1 MNLAAVRRLFTW
13 QKIAALPRSLPARV
27 RRAAVL
33 SGYVFFYF
41 FCLLLF
47 AYFTFPYDMLKERI
61 IAEFEKQ
68 RTQVGSPQ
76 RLEIGSL
83 GPYWFSGLAAQ
94 DIKLVLAPASGSDGD
109 RRAASLVVDNA
120 HVRLSLLPLLIGRV
134 TYSFGAKAF
143 GGEIDGVYRSSGDER
158 IEVEL
163 EDVDVG
169 QMSPLADVVGGL
181 PLEGRL
187 AGTADLALPL
197 PKASG
202 TLDWKIEK
210 LAAGDGK
217 AKIQGKIALPK
228 LSVGDLK
235 LTAEAKEGVLK
246 VTKLTAGGTGQDL
259 DLEGTGKIALRDP
272 FPESLSDL
280 NLRFRFSDGYKGRN
294 EVTKSLFGPPGS
306 NIPALFELADPRI
319 KASRRADGYY
329 GWHMAGPLRDPKFEP
344 SAVGGFGTAAGATT
358 R

>member
-1 MNLAAVRRLFTW
+1 MNLASVRRYFTW
-13 QKIAALPRSLPARV
+13 QTIAALPRALPGRV
-27 RRAAVL
+27 RKAIVL
-33 SGYVFFYF
+33 SGYVAFYL
-41 FCLLLF
+41 FCLMIF

-61 IAEFEKQ
+61 VTEFEKQ
-68 RTQVGSPQ
+68 RALAGSPQ

-83 GPYWFSGLAAQ
+83 GPYWLSGLSAR
-94 DIKLVLAPASGSDGD
+94 DVKLVLPRAPGAEGD
-109 RRAASLVVDNA
+109 RRPASIAMDTA

-134 TYSFGAKAF
+134 SYTFGAEAF
-143 GGEIDGVYRSSGDER
+143 GGDIDGVYRSSGDER

-163 EDVDVG
+163 ENVDVG
-169 QMSPLADVVGGL
+169 QIGPLADMLGGL

-187 AGTADLALPL
+187 GGTADLALPL
-197 PKASG
+197 PKANGS
-202 TLDWKIEK
+202 LDWKIEK

-228 LSVGDLK
+228 LSVGELK
-235 LTAEAKEGVLK
+235 LTADAKEGILK
-246 VTKLTAGGTGQDL
+246 VSKLTAGGTGQDL

-294 EVTKSLFGPPGS
+294 EMTKSLFGPPGS

-319 KASRRADGYY
+319 KASKRPDGYY

-344 SAVGGFGTAAGATT
+344 SAIGGFGTVGPK
-358 R
+358 